1 MSRPSSRPT
10 AQQRILAGMA
20 DRAENRSASRRN
32 RSGTATAQLA
42 WPQRARR
49 TPLARGRSPEPRA
62 EPPHPLPAAPLVA
75 RGRDDQIDR
84 ELAPSLPAALALAIR
99 LAVEARAGSHLI
111 VTLGSEP

>member
-1 MSRPSSRPT
+1 
-10 AQQRILAGMA
+10 MA

-32 RSGTATAQLA
+32 RSGTAMAQLA

-49 TPLARGRSPEPRA
+49 TPPARADRSPEPRA
-62 EPPHPLPAAPLVA
+62 EPPHPLPAALLA
-75 RGRDDQIDR
+75 CCGRDDQIDR
-84 ELAPSLPAALALAIR
+84 EVAPSLPAALAHAIR